1 MDCFEAAIRR
11 RAFERALRAPV
22 ASPITDDEIEKMRA
36 RLGQ

>member
-11 RAFERALRAPV
+11 HAFERALRARI
-22 ASPITDDEIEKMRA
+22 ADDEIEQMRA

>member
-11 RAFERALRAPV
+11 RAFERALRAPI
-22 ASPITDDEIEKMRA
+22 ADDEIEKMRA

>member
-11 RAFERALRAPV
+11 RAFDRALRTSIAR
-22 ASPITDDEIEKMRA
+22 PITDDEIEQMRA